1 LLVESDQRL
10 RILFVCLGNIC
21 RSPTA
26 EAATRAALI
35 DAGLHD
41 RVELDSA
48 GIGDWH
54 VGNPPDRRMHAAA
67 LAAGIELSGTARQ
80 VLSNELAAWDLV
92 LAMDRNN
99 YTRLRAMVADDE
111 VRSRIRMFR
120 EFDRSADDA
129 DVPDP
134 YYGNADGFAQ
144 VARIC
149 QAAAR
154 ALVDVLADQLRA
166 GAR

>member
-1 LLVESDQRL
+1 M

-35 DAGLHD
+35 EAGLDD

-54 VGNPPDRRMHAAA
+54 LGSPPDWRMSAAA
-67 LAAGIELSGTARQ
+67 LAAGMELSGRARQ
-80 VLSNELAAWDLV
+80 VLASELEGWDLI
-92 LAMDRNN
+92 LAMDRSN
-99 YTRLRAMVADDE
+99 YNQLRAMVGDDA

-120 EFDRSADDA
+120 EFDPASESDE
-129 DVPDP
+129 VPDP
-134 YYGNADGFAQ
+134 YYGDADGFAE
-144 VARIC
+144 VARVC

-154 ALVDVLADQLRA
+154 GLVDELRA
-166 GAR
+166 GELRVGVT

>member
-1 LLVESDQRL
+1 VASDQRV

-35 DAGLHD
+35 EAGLHD

-54 VGNPPDRRMHAAA
+54 VGAPPDRRMHAAA

-80 VLSNELAAWDLV
+80 VLADELAAWDLIV
-92 LAMDRNN
+92 AMDRSNH
-99 YTRLRAMVADDE
+99 TRLRAMVADDE

-120 EFDRSADDA
+120 EFDPSADNP

-134 YYGNADGFAQ
+134 YYGNADGFAE

-154 ALVDVLADQLRA
+154 GLVDVLADQLRT